1 MFKTRIKSEKSQV
14 LHDMV
19 RAKKRVKKWKRE
31 GFFDSWYKNG
41 NLNASQLWHK
51 ETIFYGKLNGK

>member
-41 NLNASQLWHK
+41 KFECFSVV
-51 ETIFYGKLNGK
+51 T